1 MGRAGLDVRV
11 GGAQHLL
18 GPAPLLWLQALGRE
32 GRQQAALTG
41 QGQVL
46 AGALGDEQE
55 LLDAAALRLGGAPLA
70 QDDPGGGVVSRQE
83 PEGPQGERVV
93 VVPQGDELAVVLED
107 AAGYSHLGG
116 GVDGAVVGGQGDP
129 GLAGGEPGLLAAVP
143 VDGGA
148 GVVAGYGGDAGQDG
162 GRVVAGAHAL
172 VEVVDGLQVPVVLD
186 GAEDRVGHAQ
196 LLALVDVGGAAVGV
210 EDRGEGLGRAD
221 APGGVVVAEAGDGAG
236 LVVVVPVGG
245 VPALL
250 RAHGTGGGRVGS
262 EGGLPM
268 GQVLLE
274 GDELEGLGVELAAG
288 PVGEADVL
296 ELEDHVEL
304 TSGGVGVESGLGA
317 RGPGHLSDGQD
328 VAGPRCEDLLVHLVQ
343 ELMDAGAVGDGGEGV
358 AVEVTLALGRVS
370 DRVGLGDE
378 VDDVHAEAVDAA
390 VQPPGHHLVDGAAHL
405 RVLPVEVGLLG

>member
-1 MGRAGLDVRV
+1 MVGRQELE
-11 GGAQHLL
+11 GAQ
-18 GPAPLLWLQALGRE
+18 GE
-32 GRQQAALTG
+32 G
-41 QGQVL
+41 
-46 AGALGDEQE
+46 
-55 LLDAAALRLGGAPLA
+55 
-70 QDDPGGGVVSRQE
+70 
-83 PEGPQGERVV
+83 VV

-107 AAGYSHLGG
+107 TAGHSHLGG

-148 GVVAGYGGDAGQDG
+148 GVVAGDGGDAGQDG

-186 GAEDRVGHAQ
+186 ATEDRVGHAQ

-250 RAHGTGGGRVGS
+250 RAHGAGGGRGGGK
-262 EGGLPM
+262 GGLPM
-268 GQVLLE
+268 GQVLLK

-296 ELEDHVEL
+296 ELEDHVKL
-304 TSGGVGVESGLGA
+304 ASGGVGVEGGLA
-317 RGPGHLSDGQD
+317 SRGSGHLANGDD
-328 VAGPRCEDLLVHLVQ
+328 VAGPGCEDLLVHLVE
-343 ELMDAGAVGDGGEGV
+343 ELVDARPVGHRGEGV
-358 AVEVTLALGRVS
+358 AVEVALALGRVGE
-370 DRVGLGDE
+370 RVGLGDE
-378 VDDVHAEAVDAA
+378 VDDVHAEAVNTAL
-390 VQPPGHHLVDGAAHL
+390 QPPGHHLVNGAAHL
-405 RVLPVEVGLLG
+405 GILPVEVGLLG